1 MHITFISVHVSN
13 TLNLKLGEF
22 LQTGFINPIL
32 NYFQSRYMV
41 SYQLRINLMQ
51 IFEMNYAFM
60 LQLYLTIKS
69 L

>member
-13 TLNLKLGEF
+13 TLNLKLGRF
-22 LQTGFINPIL
+22 LQTGFINLIL

-41 SYQLRINLMQ
+41 SYQLSINLMH
-51 IFEMNYAFM
+51 IFETNYAFM